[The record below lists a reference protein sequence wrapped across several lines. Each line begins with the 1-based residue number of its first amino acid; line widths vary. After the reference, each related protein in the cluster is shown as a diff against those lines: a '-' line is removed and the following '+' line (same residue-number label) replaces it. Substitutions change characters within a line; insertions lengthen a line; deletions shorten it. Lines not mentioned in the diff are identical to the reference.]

1 MYGTWNSSFVIFL
14 LVVGPLALLYGRD
27 SRIDDVERRRDYQG

>member
-1 MYGTWNSSFVIFL
+1 MALVLVILL

-27 SRIDDVERRRDYQG
+27 SRIDDVQRRRDYQG

>member
-1 MYGTWNSSFVIFL
+1 MEIAFVIFL

-27 SRIDDVERRRDYQG
+27 SRIDDVESRRNYKG